1 MKLHLR
7 SPRRPAAGFSLVEI
21 MVGMVIGMF
30 GIMIMMQ
37 VFGLAEQQK
46 RATTSGGDAQT
57 SGAIALF
64 GLQRDIRQAGLGVS
78 DVKIAGCN
86 VLLRAGVTLNTMAP
100 VTINHA
106 SIPAGDANTDTVLV
120 VYGNANGS
128 PQGDGISSQPA
139 AASYAVQTPT
149 SYTIGDRVIAA
160 PQSRASPCNLVLD
173 SVLNIVTPNVIV
185 STGVAAMS
193 NGTLFNIGQAPKIL
207 AYAVRGGNLTL
218 CDFIA
223 NDCSAAG
230 STGNSAVWVPVASN
244 IVSMKAQYGKDANT
258 PMDGVVDTYNQTA
271 FTAGTIACD
280 IAKTSA
286 IRIALVARS
295 AEPERD
301 TAAGAWKT
309 NVTVANPTWEGTVA
323 QTGTSPTNPTATPID
338 LSALANLPTGTTWG
352 SFRYRVFQGVVPV
365 RNVAWQGVQTGC

>member
-1 MKLHLR
+1 LNAQLR
-7 SPRRPAAGFSLVEI
+7 HVRRRTAGFSLVEI

-30 GIMIMMQ
+30 GIIIMMQ
-37 VFGLAEQQK
+37 VFGLAETQK

-78 DVKIAGCN
+78 DVKITGCN
-86 VLLRAGVTLNTMAP
+86 LLLRAGVTLNVMAP

-106 SIPAGDANTDTVLV
+106 SIPAGDANTDTLLV
-120 VYGNANGS
+120 VYGNSNGS

-149 SYTIGDRVIAA
+149 SHVIGDKVIAA
-160 PQSRASPCNLVLD
+160 PQTRASPCNLVLD
-173 SVLNIVTPNVIV
+173 SVLNIVTPNVVV

-193 NGTLFNIGQAPKIL
+193 NGTLFNLGQSPKIL
-207 AYAVRGGNLTL
+207 AYAVRGGNLTV
-218 CDFIA
+218 CDYTV

-230 STGNSAVWVPVASN
+230 STGSSTVWVPVASN
-244 IVSMKAQYGKDANT
+244 IVSMKAQYGKDTNT
-258 PMDGVVDTYNQTA
+258 PMDGVVDTYNQVA
-271 FTAGTIACD
+271 LASACD
-280 IAKTSA
+280 IAKTSS

-295 AEPERD
+295 AEPEKNPTSTSAATTWNVIT
-301 TAAGAWKT
+301 TAA
-309 NVTVANPTWEGTVA
+309 PTWEASVVSA
-323 QTGTSPTNPTATPID
+323 AAPTNPTAVPID
-338 LSALANLPTGTTWG
+338 LTALANLPANATWQ

>member
-1 MKLHLR
+1 MNAQLR
-7 SPRRPAAGFSLVEI
+7 HVRRRAAGFSLVEI

-30 GIMIMMQ
+30 GIIIMMQ
-37 VFGLAEQQK
+37 VFGLAETQK

-78 DVKIAGCN
+78 DVKITGCN
-86 VLLRAGVTLNTMAP
+86 LLLRAGVTLNVMAP

-106 SIPAGDANTDTVLV
+106 SIPAGDANTDTLLV
-120 VYGNANGS
+120 VYGNSNGS
-128 PQGDGISSQPA
+128 PQGDGISSQPG

-149 SYTIGDRVIAA
+149 SHVIGDKVIAA
-160 PQSRASPCNLVLD
+160 PQTRASPCNLVLD

-193 NGTLFNIGQAPKIL
+193 NGTLFNLGQSPKIL
-207 AYAVRGGNLTL
+207 AYAVRGGNLTV
-218 CDFIA
+218 CDYTV

-230 STGNSAVWVPVASN
+230 STGSSTVWVPVASN
-244 IVSMKAQYGKDANT
+244 IVSMKAQYGKDTNT
-258 PMDGVVDTYNQTA
+258 PMDGVVDTYNQVA
-271 FTAGTIACD
+271 LASACD
-280 IAKTSA
+280 IAKTSS

-295 AEPERD
+295 AEPEKNPTSTSAATTWNVIT
-301 TAAGAWKT
+301 TAA
-309 NVTVANPTWEGTVA
+309 PTWEASVVSA
-323 QTGTSPTNPTATPID
+323 AAPTNPTAVPID
-338 LSALANLPTGTTWG
+338 LTALANLPANATWQ